1 VRGRLSPLV
10 ERLLKESDDEE
21 TRELLRASAASY
33 ELAWESHFSREHDPM
48 RILGE
53 RNMFCYRPCH
63 GVLVRAETATP
74 SGRLAL
80 QQVLLAALT
89 CGVPVTVSLSRGDA
103 WPWLGVYLDVA
114 AATESEADLI
124 ERLRA
129 SSAEGG
135 IERLR
140 VLDPVSLAVRAAAHE
155 AGVTVLDA
163 TVLATGRPELRWYL
177 REQTL
182 ARVVHRYGNVMEP
195 AVTE

>member
-1 VRGRLSPLV
+1 L
-10 ERLLKESDDEE
+10 ERFLHETDDEQSKA
-21 TRELLRASAASY
+21 LLRASAASY
-33 ELAWESHFSREHDPM
+33 ELAWGSHFSREHDPM

-53 RNMFCYRPCH
+53 RNLFRYRPCH

-89 CGVPVTVSLSRGDA
+89 CGVPVTVSLSRGAA
-103 WPWLGVYLDVA
+103 WPWLSEHVAVA

-124 ERLRA
+124 EYLR
-129 SSAEGG
+129 SSSQEQD

-155 AGVTVLDA
+155 AGVAVLDA
-163 TVLATGRPELRWYL
+163 AVLATGRLELRWYL
-177 REQTL
+177 REQTVS
-182 ARVVHRYGNVMEP
+182 RVVHRYGNVMEP
-195 AVTE
+195 GATE